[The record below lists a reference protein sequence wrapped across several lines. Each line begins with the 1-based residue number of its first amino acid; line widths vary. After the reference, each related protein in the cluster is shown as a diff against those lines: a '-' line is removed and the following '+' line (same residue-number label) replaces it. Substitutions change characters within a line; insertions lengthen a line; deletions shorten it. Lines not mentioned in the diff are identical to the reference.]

1 MYEQHAAEL
10 QLLVNNFRK
19 KNAELRKERLAC
31 PSSLFH
37 TWETLLQEVETDSQA
52 HIDIASVFGR
62 QVSRPLL
69 ERSFH
74 RKVQARKVFGHR
86 ESFEILI
93 NKAEEKLS
101 KARQDYKNA
110 YMAHLSAPNNTAA
123 LANYID
129 AHNNYVTQL
138 HATNAMVDQYSH
150 DVLPSLLQEL
160 DEVYSDLCTTLSDSV
175 QQGSEVISSR
185 ATEQTRRYDN
195 LSNQC
200 RNVVPSNDLAHF
212 VKSISPLPAHPHPSH
227 RLRVFSAPQAPTI
240 EQVDAAGNTTT
251 VPDPNFQGIEGVQLK
266 NELVID
272 RLASLDVKSRYE
284 SLRNE
289 SAELEAQIKQLQ
301 DALDTLSRI
310 QQRSLESSLFN
321 KANEIQEDISI
332 KKFDLKNAQLHLAS
346 IKAQKDLFTN
356 KIESAGTEPASSGS
370 RDRKMSS
377 SSQGSMKSKWLK
389 AFKSLKTPAP
399 SNGNSKDQEKKNQMY
414 HAVSTMIQLRKTGKD
429 GLQLSSMDTSHQF
442 QEYTYKKITPC
453 DMCSQVLR
461 GHTRQGLKCRLCKT
475 NIHVD
480 CQDKVPAKCQ
490 PKSRLLRR
498 QKSTSEIETRVTPAT
513 QEEEGIYSDISRQSM
528 SAVPFGAGGKIA
540 ITPPS
545 EVDTIYQVL
554 KTANEISTSRAGS
567 ANSMAPPL
575 AVRRNQQIG
584 SNTASKG
591 PSTLAVVNAPVA
603 TSSAPHS
610 PRRQKLNLRMKS
622 LSLDSPEST
631 EHAQRRRG
639 VVTTSQTID
648 PHSSQSSSSRVQSP
662 SSPVHNRRLLSAR
675 NMRMSS
681 VELPDDNEKSLSS
694 ASTSPCPS
702 PVRMKAHRLLPTN
715 LFVVL
720 YNFKSRHADELDLKP
735 GYKVT
740 VIDTSD
746 QNWWK
751 GKCMG
756 RVGYFPSNYV
766 IKVQPGERP
775 LQVTHNLQIAD
786 GESGLSLLRD
796 QIVIQIGDEVDGM
809 VMIRNGDN
817 RQGVCPLKY
826 LQEV

>member
-513 QEEEGIYSDISRQSM
+513 QEEEDKMSNSDLNLVVITRQDLSK
-528 SAVPFGAGGKIA
+528 V
-540 ITPPS
+540 S
-545 EVDTIYQVL
+545 ESKD
-554 KTANEISTSRAGS
+554 NIST
-567 ANSMAPPL
+567 
-575 AVRRNQQIG
+575 QQ
-584 SNTASKG
+584 K
-591 PSTLAVVNAPVA
+591 P
-603 TSSAPHS
+603 PHS

-681 VELPDDNEKSLSS
+681 VELPDDNEKSLSFLTLS
-694 ASTSPCPS
+694 LTCTNEGSPLTAYQ
-702 PVRMKAHRLLPTN
+702 PVRCSLQFQISTRRRTGSQAWLQGDSDRY
-715 LFVVL
+715 FR
-720 YNFKSRHADELDLKP
+720 SEL
-735 GYKVT
+735 V
-740 VIDTSD
+740 
-746 QNWWK
+746 
-751 GKCMG
+751 
-756 RVGYFPSNYV
+756 
-766 IKVQPGERP
+766 ER
-775 LQVTHNLQIAD
+775 QVYGQ
-786 GESGLSLLRD
+786 SGLFPKQL
-796 QIVIQIGDEVDGM
+796 
-809 VMIRNGDN
+809 
-817 RQGVCPLKY
+817 CY
-826 LQEV
+826 